1 MDAAP
6 KAFWEAV
13 GADGP
18 VAIEDLPERID
29 DVLVKHPEFI
39 RLEAVNVFIF
49 FSGAIMHGN
58 ATQAA
63 VDLVKRSNGFIGI
76 IYDTPAFKA
85 VLPFVKLA
93 DTIGNLSIAA
103 KIVIES
109 RDVLQREY
117 GKYVDIQNL
126 SSLVG
131 QVSLRRESLKL
142 YNCIS
147 SHFAHHVEGSVVTV
161 TPEANSNSVYAQ
173 FEVPHIGNGI
183 RPDPDTGL
191 RRIKHVNGVDAE
203 VFDVTL
209 DRLPSLEGTPYR
221 ASERLLET
229 IDGNRVS
236 EYEPLRMQ
244 FDTSFK
250 EQFREAGG
258 RVFADAP
265 VDG

>member
-1 MDAAP
+1 M
-6 KAFWEAV
+6 
-13 GADGP
+13 
-18 VAIEDLPERID
+18 
-29 DVLVKHPEFI
+29 
-39 RLEAVNVFIF
+39 
-49 FSGAIMHGN
+49 
-58 ATQAA
+58 
-63 VDLVKRSNGFIGI
+63 
-76 IYDTPAFKA
+76 
-85 VLPFVKLA
+85 
-93 DTIGNLSIAA
+93 
-103 KIVIES
+103 
-109 RDVLQREY
+109 
-117 GKYVDIQNL
+117 
-126 SSLVG
+126 
-131 QVSLRRESLKL
+131 
-142 YNCIS
+142 
-147 SHFAHHVEGSVVTV
+147 